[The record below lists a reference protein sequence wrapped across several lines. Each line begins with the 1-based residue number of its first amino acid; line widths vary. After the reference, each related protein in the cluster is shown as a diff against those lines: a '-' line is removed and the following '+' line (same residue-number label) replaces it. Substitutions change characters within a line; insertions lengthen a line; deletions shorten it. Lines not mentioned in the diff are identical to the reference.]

1 MLNLWLLWTDD
12 SGQDLAEYAFL
23 IALIALAVIIAFPPF
38 AETITGVF
46 QTVGDALTA
55 AGGGS

>member
-1 MLNLWLLWTDD
+1 MLDLWLLWTDD

-23 IALIALAVIIAFPPF
+23 IALIALAVIITFPPF
-38 AETITGVF
+38 AEAITGVF
-46 QTVGDALTA
+46 QTVGDALNA